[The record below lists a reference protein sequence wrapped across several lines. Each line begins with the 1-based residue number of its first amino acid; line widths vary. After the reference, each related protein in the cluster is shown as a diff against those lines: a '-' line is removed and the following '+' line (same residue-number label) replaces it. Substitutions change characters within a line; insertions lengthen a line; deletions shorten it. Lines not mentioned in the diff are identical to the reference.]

1 MRRHLASWVAISALA
16 AFALGGCSSAPPA
29 ASTDARVTVIPD
41 TTALTLTPDS
51 VAFIRTGNEALAAR
65 APGDLV
71 VSAQGEGFL
80 RRVLAVHHDA
90 DTDQVILDTEP
101 AALGDAVIDGDVSDS
116 LALRDGTSGASPDG
130 KWDTHTLQLIN
141 VDLRAQRPIDN
152 ANLTV
157 DIHRAALSLRPT
169 LDLDLAMRGRRLEHF
184 EAVLSSQLDADL
196 DLEVRAR
203 AGTIKPAIKLWKSP
217 PMIFYQ
223 QVGVVPVVE
232 TAVIS
237 VGVRLEITARG
248 DSRVRLKGSLRS
260 ALAAGLRYEGG
271 QWQRGADASNSL
283 TGSIPAADLDVDQID
298 VRAYLFTQLDVKFYD
313 VAGPF
318 ISVGPYVQVDHPLDS
333 PAFAAKVGLYG
344 EVGGEL
350 KVFGIRVP
358 ALPRFQLFDVSRPL
372 FSTEGAR

>member
-1 MRRHLASWVAISALA
+1 MRRPLASWVAVCVFA
-16 AFALGGCSSAPPA
+16 AAVAAGCTNAPPP
-29 ASTDARVTVIPD
+29 ASTDARVTVLPD
-41 TTALTLTPDS
+41 GLALELTPDS
-51 VAFIRTGNEALAAR
+51 VAFTRTGNEALAAR
-65 APGDLV
+65 SPGDLV

-90 DTDQVILDTEP
+90 DTDQVTLDTEP

-116 LALRDGTSGASPDG
+116 LALRDGTSDPDG

-260 ALAAGLRYEGG
+260 ALAAGLRYENG
-271 QWQRGADASNSL
+271 QWQRVADASNSL

-318 ISVGPYVQVDHPLDS
+318 INVGPYVQVDHPLDS

-372 FSTEGAR
+372 F